1 MIQNKPIVLLL
12 LILSLFVLFIEDLN
26 IVDFMTVRS
35 PVIVTEGSELKCSDV
50 FLKEK
55 EAHKFIKEVVK
66 AGKVIRIFFISL
78 CVKN

>member
-12 LILSLFVLFIEDLN
+12 LLLLLFVEDLT

-66 AGKVIRIFFISL
+66 AGKVIKIFVISL